1 MGGGGQQQQS
11 STSTEPWKEQQP
23 YLEHGF
29 SEAGRLYGEGPAQY
43 YPGQTF
49 VDQSD
54 PTKAGLEAQTN
65 LASGGNP
72 LINNA
77 ANFSNNTLTG
87 GPTNPYA
94 GMMESTA
101 NGDFLQ
107 NNPFL
112 DDVYDTA
119 ADKVTRG
126 FNNNVIPGINASLGM
141 GGQTG
146 STMHELA
153 LAEGGRGLTDS
164 LSGLASDIYGGNYQQ
179 ERGRQTAAQQGLF
192 NQTGAQQMGVLGMAP
207 GLREAQF
214 GDAQKL
220 QEAGKAYEGF
230 GEKVL
235 EDDIN
240 RFNYGQ
246 NSDMAAL
253 QDYLA
258 MISGNFGSTSTSRS
272 STSGGSGLAS
282 GLGAAATLASLFGGK
297 AA

>member
-1 MGGGGQQQQS
+1 MSGGSQQQS
-11 STSTEPWKEQQP
+11 TTKTEPWSAQQP
-23 YLEHGF
+23 YLQHGF
-29 SEAGRLYGEGPAQY
+29 SEAERIYGQGPAQY

-54 PTKAGLEAQTN
+54 ATKQGLEAQTG

-72 LINNA
+72 IIDSA
-77 ANFSNNTLTG
+77 ANFTTKTLG
-87 GPTNPYA
+87 GQNTNPYA
-94 GMMESTA
+94 SMMESTA
-101 NGDFLQ
+101 NGDFLT

-112 DDVYDTA
+112 DDVYGAASGKITRDFEDT
-119 ADKVTRG
+119 VL
-126 FNNNVIPGINASLGM
+126 PGIAAQFGAAGNA
-141 GGQTG
+141 G

-153 LAEGGRGLTDS
+153 LGKASEGLTDS
-164 LSGLASDIYGGNYQQ
+164 LGSLAANLYGSNYQA
-179 ERGRQTAAQQGLF
+179 ERGRQTGAQQSLF
-192 NQTGAQQMGVLGMAP
+192 GQTGQQQMGVLGMAP
-207 GLREAQF
+207 GIREAQF

-246 NSDMAAL
+246 NADLAAL
-253 QDYLA
+253 QDYLS
-258 MISGNFGSTSTSRS
+258 MISGNFGSTSTSRQS
-272 STSGGSGLAS
+272 SGGNPMAS
-282 GLGAAATLASLFGGK
+282 VLGGAATLASLFGGK